1 MAKDANPKSP
11 PKAKPSGSGRA
22 KPPRRAGEPLRDPV
36 REAFAGQRA
45 MGANQRQAYIAAKPQ
60 AATRPNESVKVS
72 AKRMDADPEVRERVH
87 EIQTDLLHSSDAYL
101 TKEKLTELLADAIR
115 MTLTDPDTV
124 SSGAGLV
131 DKYCRMWGF
140 YEPEK
145 TEVRHGCLD
154 EDERDR
160 KIAFLIAAASKGEH

>member
-1 MAKDANPKSP
+1 MAKDAKPKTQ
-11 PKAKPSGSGRA
+11 PKA

-45 MGANQRQAYIAAKPQ
+45 MGAKQSEAYRKARGAAADKRT
-60 AATRPNESVKVS
+60 AKSVSVS
-72 AKRMDADPEVRERVH
+72 AARMDAEPEVRERVR

-115 MTLTDPDTV
+115 MTLTDPDTI

-160 KIAFLIAAASKGEH
+160 KIAFLIAAASKGASD

>member
-1 MAKDANPKSP
+1 MAKDAKQKPP
-11 PKAKPSGSGRA
+11 PKA

-45 MGANQRQAYIAAKPQ
+45 MGVAQNDAYRKARGDAAAKRS
-60 AATRPNESVKVS
+60 AKSVSVS
-72 AKRMDADPEVRERVH
+72 ATRMDAEPEVRERVH

-140 YEPEK
+140 YEAEK

-160 KIAFLIAAASKGEH
+160 KIAFLIAAASKGAET

>member
-1 MAKDANPKSP
+1 MAKEPKPKSP
-11 PKAKPSGSGRA
+11 PKA

-45 MGANQRQAYIAAKPQ
+45 MGVAPSEAYRKARGDAAAKRS
-60 AATRPNESVKVS
+60 AKSVSVSATRMNAE
-72 AKRMDADPEVRERVH
+72 PEVHERVR

-160 KIAFLIAAASKGEH
+160 KIAFLIAAASKGASD